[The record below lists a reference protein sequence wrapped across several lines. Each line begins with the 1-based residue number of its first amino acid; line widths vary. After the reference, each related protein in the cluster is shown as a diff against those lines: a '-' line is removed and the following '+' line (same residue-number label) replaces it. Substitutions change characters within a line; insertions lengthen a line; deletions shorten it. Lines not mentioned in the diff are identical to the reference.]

1 MAEIMKERIKR
12 FSQYM
17 EYKGLNDNQVTI
29 QCGLGVG
36 VIGGAKAGKS
46 DLGARTIA
54 KILEKYQDLN
64 RVWLLTGEGEMLNES
79 DNEEKETKVITMKPT
94 GNIRYWEDVAATGGS
109 PEFLMNPN
117 EHDVRMIDVPN
128 YGDCTDAVNI
138 YGDSMFPMYQ
148 TGDVIILKEWFES
161 FIIYGLAYL
170 IVTKLGNR
178 MVKILRKSEDESK
191 IICHSVNKDFDDF
204 EIKKSDILRLFVVKG
219 RISKSDM

>member
-1 MAEIMKERIKR
+1 MENEERKQRLMQFIKHQGMTTR
-12 FSQYM
+12 GFEVKCGMSNGYIRSM
-17 EYKGLNDNQVTI
+17 RK
-29 QCGLGVG
+29 GLGV
-36 VIGGAKAGKS
+36 
-46 DLGARTIA
+46 
-54 KILEKYQDLN
+54 EKLDKVLTEFPELN
-64 RVWLLTGEGEMLNES
+64 RDWLLFGEGEMLNDS
-79 DNEEKETKVITMKPT
+79 DGDEKETTVITMKPT

-117 EHDVRMIDVPN
+117 EHDVRIIDVPN

-161 FIIYGLAYL
+161 FINYGLAYL